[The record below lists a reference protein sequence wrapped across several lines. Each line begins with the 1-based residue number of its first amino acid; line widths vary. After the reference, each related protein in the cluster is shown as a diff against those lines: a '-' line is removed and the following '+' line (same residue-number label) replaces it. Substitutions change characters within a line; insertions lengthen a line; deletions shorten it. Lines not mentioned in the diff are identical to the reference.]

1 MNAHDAYDEHED
13 DADFGPDDGLDE
25 SRDPVNPPEPGDDA
39 DARTDEGGPQVLD
52 LVAELKPSQ
61 QRAILALL
69 QEPSIAKAAR
79 AARVGNR
86 TLHSWLDDPKF
97 VTAFRRAK
105 RHVFEQAISLTHRY
119 TALAVNT
126 LAKVMVD
133 PAAPYAPRVTAA
145 AAILRFS
152 RDTIELE
159 DLQERVELLERQSRR
174 DLV

>member
-1 MNAHDAYDEHED
+1 MSEHDDH
-13 DADFGPDDGLDE
+13 DADFDPEDGLDE
-25 SRDPVNPPEPGDDA
+25 TRNPVDPPEPGDDA
-39 DARTDEGGPQVLD
+39 DARGDEGGPQVLD

-79 AARVGNR
+79 SAGVGVT
-86 TLHSWLDDPKF
+86 TLHHWLDDPKF
-97 VTAFRRAK
+97 VAAYRRAK
-105 RHVFEQAISLTHRY
+105 RHVFEQAIGLTHRY

-159 DLQERVELLERQSRR
+159 DIQERVELLERQSRR

>member
-1 MNAHDAYDEHED
+1 MNAYDADDEH
-13 DADFGPDDGLDE
+13 DADFDPEDGLNE
-25 SRDPVNPPEPGDDA
+25 SRDPVDPPEPGDDA
-39 DARTDEGGPQVLD
+39 DADHEGGPQVLD

-79 AARVGNR
+79 TAGVGNR
-86 TLHSWLDDPKF
+86 TLHNWLDDPKF
-97 VTAFRRAK
+97 VAAFRRAK
-105 RHVFEQAISLTHRY
+105 RHVFEQAIGLTHRY

-133 PAAPYAPRVTAA
+133 PSAPYAPRVTAA
-145 AAILRFS
+145 SAILRFS

-159 DLQERVELLERQSRR
+159 DIQERVEILERQSRR
-174 DLV
+174 DMV